1 MNQSEWINLAYY
13 IESTV
18 KRKRLMTTFFLVT
31 WLTFKLI
38 LKHRTYFDYKL
49 NYTIIALKVPLSQTL
64 RIWVIYGILQDIKTL
79 LDYC

>member
-13 IESTV
+13 IKSTV
-18 KRKRLMTTFFLVT
+18 KRKRIMTTFFLVT